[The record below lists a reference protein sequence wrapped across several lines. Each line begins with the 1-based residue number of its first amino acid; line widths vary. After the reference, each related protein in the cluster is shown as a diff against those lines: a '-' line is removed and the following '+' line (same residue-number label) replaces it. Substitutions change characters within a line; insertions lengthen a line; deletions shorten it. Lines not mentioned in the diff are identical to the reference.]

1 MNPSDNHSRVRKV
14 CLMTEEANHNEQ
26 AEVNNQQP
34 QAASEQPAAQQAPAQ
49 PQVQPQQPQ
58 VSQSPAQAQQP
69 QAPASPEQ
77 PMAPQPP
84 ASPAQP
90 QAQQQPSEQQQVPP
104 PPAQPQNPQEQQNQ
118 QNPQDQQQ
126 PTFRENGAFS
136 FFATP
141 SDPDDDPTPMSVGF
155 KIGWFV
161 LGLIGGMLGLFMAW
175 LSTSTLSQ
183 KRRRQALIWTWAGF
197 AVQAIIFFIV
207 VLSGGTLPG
216 MPSGGS
222 TAQSASSAG
231 AGSTGTGSTSAFG

>member
-1 MNPSDNHSRVRKV
+1 
-14 CLMTEEANHNEQ
+14 MTEEANHNEQ

-34 QAASEQPAAQQAPAQ
+34 QAAGEQPPAQQAPAQ
-49 PQVQPQQPQ
+49 P
-58 VSQSPAQAQQP
+58 QQP

-77 PMAPQPP
+77 PVAPQPP

-90 QAQQQPSEQQQVPP
+90 QAQQQPPVQQQVPP
-104 PPAQPQNPQEQQNQ
+104 PPAQPQNPQAQQNQ

-222 TAQSASSAG
+222 AAQSASSAG

>member
-34 QAASEQPAAQQAPAQ
+34 QASGEQLPAQQAPAQ
-49 PQVQPQQPQ
+49 P
-58 VSQSPAQAQQP
+58 QQP

-77 PMAPQPP
+77 PVAPQQP
-84 ASPAQP
+84 ASPVQP
-90 QAQQQPSEQQQVPP
+90 QAQQQPPVQQQVPP
-104 PPAQPQNPQEQQNQ
+104 PPAQPQNPQVQQNQ

-222 TAQSASSAG
+222 AAQSASSAG
-231 AGSTGTGSTSAFG
+231 TGSTGTGSTSAFG